1 MCVVNKQTESSSFI
15 LQKGIHFFSI
25 CFDMSHVSSKMFI
38 AYILPRILYT
48 LSQEEPSLKKDGKVT
63 LVIYVIAGFI
73 VDPCVFN

>member
-1 MCVVNKQTESSSFI
+1 
-15 LQKGIHFFSI
+15 
-25 CFDMSHVSSKMFI
+25 MSHVSSKMFI